1 MRLLLIYVTRC
12 REQAPN
18 TKVLHFRSFKESI
31 VASAYLPLN
40 QNRIRPMESKE
51 NTKRPPAKKTAPPEQ
66 TNAEQFYFSKQMQSK
81 TPMIVVLTDGEQLE
95 GVVEWYDRCCIKL
108 NREGAPNL
116 LLYKHCIKYLFK
128 AEPE

>member
-18 TKVLHFRSFKESI
+18 TKVLHFKSFKESI

-108 NREGAPNL
+108 NREGEPNL

>member
-18 TKVLHFRSFKESI
+18 TKVLHFKSFKESI